1 MAVGG
6 NRVDPIGSNS
16 FWLEFGNQRVAS
28 FQEISG
34 LEDETEVREIS
45 LSGKN
50 GKEVGNKTQ
59 GAAALKTG
67 KITAKYAALKNDPVW
82 TWRQEVVTG
91 QVQKARRNIS
101 IVLYTIGDI
110 EAMRFSFLNCWPSKY
125 AFSTLSAKSNETL
138 TVTVTIEHEG
148 KVIAGYNS

>member
-6 NRVDPIGSNS
+6 HRIDPLGVNS
-16 FWLEFGNQRVAS
+16 FWLEFGNQKVAT

-34 LEDETEVREIS
+34 LEDETEVRELS
-45 LSGKN
+45 QSGKD
-50 GKEVGNKTQ
+50 GREVGIKTQ

-82 TWRQEVVTG
+82 TWRQEVVMG
-91 QVQKARRNIS
+91 QIEKARRHIS

-110 EAMRFSFLNCWPSKY
+110 EAMRFNFLNCWPSKY

-148 KVIAGYNS
+148 KVVPGYNS